1 MSKVVDVN
9 EKYNK
14 TIGTVT
20 KVYKCW
26 WIKVNQKAV
35 RMHALDGAAFPH
47 IITVEYQAYGEKY
60 TKKMWLGHHI
70 TCPVA
75 GSTIPVYYEKEMP
88 KKICIGI

>member
-1 MSKVVDVN
+1 MSRNIDTSN
-9 EKYNK
+9 NYIK
-14 TIGTVT
+14 TTGTVT

-26 WIKVNQKAV
+26 WLKVNKKPA
-35 RMHALDGAAFPH
+35 RTNGLDGAAFPH
-47 IITVEYQAYGEKY
+47 IITVEYQAYGEKH

-75 GSTIPVYYEKEMP
+75 GSTIPVYYKKDKP

>member
-1 MSKVVDVN
+1 MSKFVDVN

-14 TIGTVT
+14 TTGTVT

-60 TKKMWLGHHI
+60 TKN
-70 TCPVA
+70 VA
-75 GSTIPVYYEKEMP
+75 GTSYHLSGGRKHNP
-88 KKICIGI
+88 GILRKR